1 MTERATAL
9 SVTATMRDDAA
20 VSALAESLASAC
32 RRLHARGLLAG
43 AEGNLSVRLADGTLL
58 VTAAGVDK
66 GTLTSDDVVRI
77 TRDGVVLAVVGDRRV
92 SSEVGMHL
100 ACYAARP
107 TAGAVV
113 HAHPPVATGFATA
126 GVPLPMDALAE
137 VPAVI
142 GPVALVPYGRPGSPA
157 LATAMHPW
165 LQGHDTFLL
174 AHHGVTV
181 LGRTLEEALTRLE
194 SVEQAARIILSARLL
209 GGELA
214 LPATE
219 VAALASVRQT
229 GEFPLVPA
237 TTPIGVSRVTTE
249 AVRALVAERQRFD
262 DWLAALVAKREA
274 TPERVFERVSAD
286 YSGRRRDV
294 VGQLAS
300 HVDALMALESAQDA
314 QRAELEQRI
323 GVLEDQRAEAEL
335 RTLVGEF
342 DDATWESTRAEV
354 EAQLASLG
362 TDRDGVETSLADVRM
377 LLDECRR
384 AAAELAPPAVVAAEP
399 EIMLAEEAP
408 AVPVADAGGEPRRS
422 PSGDPMGDVS
432 DETAFTSAWLE
443 APMAASTQ
451 LADTSA
457 VERPL
462 VEIPLVEPPLVETP
476 LVEPPLVETPLVE
489 TPLVESPL
497 VESPLVETPLVE
509 SPLAEIPLVEAP
521 LAESPLAEIR
531 LAEIPLVADPMS
543 EFDDALSV
551 FDDSPSS
558 SAELTFLEPPPEPQA
573 TTQTPARRPAETFD
587 DLAFLRSIMD
597 PAAPDVPSEAAGAV
611 DPKKTL
617 RCNECQTLNYPSEWY
632 CEKCGGELVNL

>member
-384 AAAELAPPAVVAAEP
+384 AAAELAPPAPPVVAPEP
-399 EIMLAEEAP
+399 EIMLAEETP
-408 AVPVADAGGEPRRS
+408 AVTVAENVGEPRRS

-443 APMAASTQ
+443 APMAASTH
-451 LADTSA
+451 LADISSA
-457 VERPL
+457 ESPL
-462 VEIPLVEPPLVETP
+462 VEPLLVEPPLVETP
-476 LVEPPLVETPLVE
+476 PVEIPLIETPLVETPMVEPPLVEPPLVEPPLVE
-489 TPLVESPL
+489 PPLVEPPL
-497 VESPLVETPLVE
+497 VEP
-509 SPLAEIPLVEAP
+509 
-521 LAESPLAEIR
+521 
-531 LAEIPLVADPMS
+531 PLVADPMS

-551 FDDSPSS
+551 FDDSPSPS
-558 SAELTFLEPPPEPQA
+558 TELAFLEPPPEPQA
-573 TTQTPARRPAETFD
+573 TTPTPARRPAETFD

-597 PAAPDVPSEAAGAV
+597 PAAPDVPAEAAGAV